1 MAEVRETI
9 RVDAP
14 VTTVWA
20 VLADIGAICGLESR
34 RPGISSNIKWICCKS
49 CYQVLQ
55 AGWKELPEGRRGVV
69 RKRWPPLRFA

>member
-20 VLADIGAICGLESR
+20 VLADIGTISDWNPGVRESHQT
-34 RPGISSNIKWICCKS
+34 SNGSAVKGAASRVERIT
-49 CYQVLQ
+49 
-55 AGWKELPEGRRGVV
+55 
-69 RKRWPPLRFA
+69 